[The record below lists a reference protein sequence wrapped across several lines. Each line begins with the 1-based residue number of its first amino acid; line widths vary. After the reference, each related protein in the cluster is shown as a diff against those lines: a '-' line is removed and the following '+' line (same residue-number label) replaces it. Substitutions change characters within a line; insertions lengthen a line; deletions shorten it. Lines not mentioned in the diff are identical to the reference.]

1 VRRAHIAIPLRAA
14 SSNPASTSPRVGVS
28 RVLPKTAHNE
38 AMLSGE
44 FGATLAYVTI
54 VLLAIAI
61 TMSPSVWV
69 WVRYPTDRKASKPL
83 ITATTLSVLVSLG
96 LVWVFVGIEVLY
108 DMSGDC
114 LFPKRLIDGDCET
127 GIIPPKESLTR
138 A

>member
-1 VRRAHIAIPLRAA
+1 
-14 SSNPASTSPRVGVS
+14 
-28 RVLPKTAHNE
+28 
-38 AMLSGE
+38 MLSGE

-127 GIIPPKESLTR
+127 GINPLEGVLD
-138 A
+138 